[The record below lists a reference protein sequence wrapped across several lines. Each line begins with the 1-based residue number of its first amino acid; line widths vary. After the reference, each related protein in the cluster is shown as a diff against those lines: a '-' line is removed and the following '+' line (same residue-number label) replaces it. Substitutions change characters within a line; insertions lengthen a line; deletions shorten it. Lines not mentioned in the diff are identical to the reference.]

1 MLLIQ
6 PLNIIYEAFTKCKN
20 THDMLNEENQ
30 RTKLHVP
37 YKLNL
42 KKKQHI

>member
-1 MLLIQ
+1 MKLL
-6 PLNIIYEAFTKCKN
+6 LNAK